1 MKPVATVEA
10 SKKANKSNS
19 RARLGYGS
27 GPAGGGLGSGT
38 GATVTDGSATH
49 APDTIA
55 ELQEEVITQRH
66 VIEQM
71 VQRMRNTGH
80 VLLAV
85 RRQLPPL
92 LLTLPHPSSSGAAS
106 TTSSPRQATAEG
118 DGASMVATQDAV
130 TTTERLTVPYA
141 NSGDVATGSAQCLH
155 LEEVHGATSEETAR
169 NATLLEERLQQVQ
182 KTQGVMYNRD
192 SNRSFTNASAFEK
205 ELHTLLVEG
214 GNGGGVAVAEAVHY
228 GEEGR
233 QQNRANS
240 AEGHGGGRQ

>member
-1 MKPVATVEA
+1 MEPVATVEA

-71 VQRMRNTGH
+71 DQRMRNTSH
-80 VLLAV
+80 MLLAV
-85 RRQLPPL
+85 RRQSPPL
-92 LLTLPHPSSSGAAS
+92 LLTLPPPPPSGAAS

-118 DGASMVATQDAV
+118 DGASMVAAQDAV
-130 TTTERLTVPYA
+130 TTTERLTVRYA
-141 NSGDVATGSAQCLH
+141 SNGDVATVSAQCLH
-155 LEEVHGATSEETAR
+155 LEEVHGDTSEETAR
-169 NATLLEERLQQVQ
+169 KCSTAGRERLQQVP
-182 KTQGVMYNRD
+182 KTRGVMYNRD
-192 SNRSFTNASAFEK
+192 QQPQRHERLS
-205 ELHTLLVEG
+205 LW
-214 GNGGGVAVAEAVHY
+214 NGIAYVA
-228 GEEGR
+228 
-233 QQNRANS
+233 
-240 AEGHGGGRQ
+240 GGGREWRWCRGG